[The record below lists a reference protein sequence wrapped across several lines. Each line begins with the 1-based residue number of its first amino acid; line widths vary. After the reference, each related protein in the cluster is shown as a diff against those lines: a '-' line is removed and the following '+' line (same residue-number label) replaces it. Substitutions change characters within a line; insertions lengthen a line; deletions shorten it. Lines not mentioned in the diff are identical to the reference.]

1 MNWISVSHTQIWY
14 KMDTIKIFAMEIY
27 VWYPKAELGGRGGA
41 IAPPGPPKKKLF
53 WFLIL
58 SFLFSV
64 FKVRTVVG
72 FFFFFNW
79 LVLVADEVVKNEIY
93 VYIFYTCFPNH

>member
-1 MNWISVSHTQIWY
+1 MTEPKLYIKKNVKQPNTFHWNSHTPMIPNRGGA
-14 KMDTIKIFAMEIY
+14 K
-27 VWYPKAELGGRGGA
+27 GGRGGA
-41 IAPPGPPKKKLF
+41 AAPLGPPKKKKMF

-72 FFFFFNW
+72 FFFFF
-79 LVLVADEVVKNEIY
+79 K
-93 VYIFYTCFPNH
+93 F